1 MDSETG
7 VGYAP
12 WNRPWYVQAAGVIIG
27 SAVVGPP
34 RGPTGPPWGRAP
46 PYENPGCAPG
56 AKYEV
61 IAAEHD
67 SDICFSQTVL
77 NFMKN

>member
-1 MDSETG
+1 M
-7 VGYAP
+7 YA
-12 WNRPWYVQAAGVIIG
+12 A
-27 SAVVGPP
+27 
-34 RGPTGPPWGRAP
+34 
-46 PYENPGCAPG
+46 CG